1 MKVSEKK
8 LQLQEEIIA
17 ARLAKL
23 EKFKT
28 DYDRELLKILFR
40 ATDNSIRIYSD
51 PDFLQIEVI
60 STFLLP
66 RSSEDMST
74 EFLEVYMESFED
86 INREFDRYI
95 ENRKEQER
103 KYEVK
108 KKALSKLTTEE
119 KELLEL

>member
-51 PDFLQIEVI
+51 PYFLQIEVI